1 MVAPTQPANVKI
13 ALANSERSTH
23 GTSAT
28 SSDVPSES
36 AMRAKADIS
45 ARLVLASIGYGWRAA
60 VLPVPDHPAML
71 ATKAYV
77 HIADFANAKAYLEER
92 DPSTVAS
99 VELGGIR
106 TLVVVPIAAMNLARL
121 CRQAHAATACPGL
134 RLVYGRFSRHLKTP
148 IQKSLTWWCHEDPLY
163 T

>member
-1 MVAPTQPANVKI
+1 MAAPTQPANMKI

-60 VLPVPDHPAML
+60 VLPVQDHPAML

-77 HIADFANAKAYLEER
+77 HIADFANAKAYLEEPKAYVHIA
-92 DPSTVAS
+92 DFANAAVFDFSIDLAWPKSQSTITRRNVMCRSTAG
-99 VELGGIR
+99 VES
-106 TLVVVPIAAMNLARL
+106 AA
-121 CRQAHAATACPGL
+121 G
-134 RLVYGRFSRHLKTP
+134 
-148 IQKSLTWWCHEDPLY
+148 
-163 T
+163 